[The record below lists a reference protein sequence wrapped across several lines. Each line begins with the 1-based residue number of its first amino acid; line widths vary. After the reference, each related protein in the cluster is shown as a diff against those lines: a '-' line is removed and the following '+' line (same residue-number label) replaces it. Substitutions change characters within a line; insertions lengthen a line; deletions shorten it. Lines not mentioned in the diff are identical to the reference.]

1 MKNKVVLITGASNGI
16 GASVARTFAE
26 NGYMVAINYNKSQ
39 EKAETLCKEL
49 NNSGTYAICVQADVS
64 KPESV
69 KNMVK
74 EVIDCFGHIDVLIN
88 NAAVCSNCLLIDEN
102 IEDINNIISIN
113 LLGTIYCSK
122 ECANHMINQGYGK
135 IINISSIWG
144 VVGASMETVYSA
156 SKGGIIAF
164 TKALAKELAYCNITV
179 NSIAPGVVDTNML
192 NCFSDKEK
200 EEIKS
205 QIPLGRFITPKE
217 IAQQCLH
224 LSSDECNC
232 ITGQVIIID
241 GGYCI

>member
-1 MKNKVVLITGASNGI
+1 MNKKVVLITGASNGI
-16 GASVARTFAE
+16 GSAIAKMFAE
-26 NGYMVAINYNKSQ
+26 NDYVVAINYNKS
-39 EKAETLCKEL
+39 KLNAELLCNSLL
-49 NNSGTYAICVQADVS
+49 NCGYNAICVKGDVS
-64 KPESV
+64 NADDV
-69 KNMVK
+69 KNMINELVLT
-74 EVIDCFGHIDVLIN
+74 FGRIDVLIN
-88 NAAVCSNCLLIDEN
+88 NAGISSNKLLIDED
-102 IEDINNIISIN
+102 IENINNVIATN

-122 ECANHMINQGYGK
+122 ECVKHMISQGYGK

-144 VVGASMETVYSA
+144 VVGASMESVYSA

-164 TKALAKELAYCNITV
+164 TKALAKELAYSNITV
-179 NSIAPGVVDTNML
+179 NAIAPGVVDTNML

-224 LSSDECNC
+224 LSSDQCEC
-232 ITGQVIIID
+232 ITGQIIQID